1 MDIVSLWKKT
11 LQLIKGEV
19 ASASFETFF
28 KNTVPIETD
37 SNELTLLAP
46 NEFAEDILRTRYLNL
61 IESCLSQLTS
71 NKFEIKIISDSNEV
85 EQNPL
90 KTSNNN
96 HNINNNSNNNII
108 RNYPRLNPK
117 YTFDTFVIG
126 NSNRFAHAACVAV
139 AESPAKAY
147 NPLFLY
153 GGVGLGKTHLMHAIG
168 HSIMKEQ
175 NDAKVVYVSSEK
187 FTNELINSIKSDK
200 NEEFR
205 NKYRNVDILLI
216 DDIQFIAGK
225 EGTQEEFFHTF
236 NTLYE
241 SKKQIVLTSDRPPR
255 DIATLE
261 DRLKTRFEWGLT
273 ADVQPPDFETRMAI
287 IKRKAELVGLSVP
300 DNVCEFIA
308 QKLKSNI
315 RQLEGTVKKL
325 NAIHLVEG
333 ATPTISTAQRAISD
347 IVNNEQPAPVT
358 VSKIIE
364 EVGRTYGVSPEDI
377 KSSKRNA
384 NVSFARQISMYVV
397 REITQ
402 MPMVEIGK
410 EFGGRDHSTVVYAI
424 QQIEE
429 KSARDPV
436 TKATVS
442 DIIKNIRDR

>member
-1 MDIVSLWKKT
+1 MNGANDILKMALSIMEKTISPVTLSAWFDDAEVVSLAGDRLVLRASGQFKKEIIEDRFLTPLGEAVAQLLGGPIQISVIVGDEAPAVNT
-11 LQLIKGEV
+11 LVGL
-19 ASASFETFF
+19 SFDDEYTFEHF
-28 KNTVPIETD
+28 IVG
-37 SNELTLLAP
+37 S
-46 NEFAEDILRTRYLNL
+46 
-61 IESCLSQLTS
+61 S
-71 NKFEIKIISDSNEV
+71 NK
-85 EQNPL
+85 
-90 KTSNNN
+90 
-96 HNINNNSNNNII
+96 
-108 RNYPRLNPK
+108 
-117 YTFDTFVIG
+117 
-126 NSNRFAHAACVAV
+126 FAHAAAIAV
-139 AESPAKAY
+139 ANSPAENY
-147 NPLFLY
+147 NPLFIY
-153 GGVGLGKTHLMHAIG
+153 GQSGLGKTHLLHAIG
-168 HSIMKEQ
+168 NVIHQ
-175 NDAKVVYVSSEK
+175 NHPNFRIIYVKGED
-187 FTNELINSIKSDK
+187 FTNELVTAIQEGDVQS
-200 NEEFR
+200 FR
-205 NKYRNVDILLI
+205 GKYRMADLLLI

-225 EGTQEEFFHTF
+225 ESTQEEFFHTF